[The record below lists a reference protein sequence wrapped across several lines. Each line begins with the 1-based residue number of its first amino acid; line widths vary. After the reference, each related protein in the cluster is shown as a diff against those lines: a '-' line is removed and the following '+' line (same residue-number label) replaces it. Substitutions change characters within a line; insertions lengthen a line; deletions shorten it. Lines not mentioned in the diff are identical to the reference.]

1 LLTGYNLNKNNSF
14 KSMLPSKPHQDFTIG
29 SIYQHLIR
37 LAIPAS
43 MGMFFNT
50 LYNLT
55 DNWFAGKVSD
65 DALVGLS
72 ISSVVFYLFIG
83 LLAGLQNGTSV
94 MVSTELG
101 LKQPKQLK
109 NIIRNCLGLGISFSI
124 MIIVFGLLFAR
135 DAIDWLS
142 SGEIITALAWDYIQV
157 LILGNVAFSLSIVA
171 AGALMALG
179 DTKSNR
185 NALVVGFFANLALNP
200 LLTFG
205 LNMGVAGLAWA
216 TLIIK
221 LASALYLLIILCK
234 KLGYTPFP
242 CLNKNAS
249 LAILR
254 QVLPAS
260 FNFFIMIIGSLMITA
275 FVSRFGD
282 YAVAGYSV
290 GLRVEQV
297 LLLPAL
303 GLNAAVLAIS
313 GQNYGAK
320 NYRRIAETYRKGLI
334 LSFSISLVCIP
345 IMIFLSP
352 YLMGFFS
359 QHESI
364 ISVGTSYLRIDALAF
379 FCYVSLFI
387 SVATLQSIKQ
397 PDFPVI
403 MGFFRQLILPF
414 IVNFFLIIQFGY
426 SIEWL
431 FGSVAIIV
439 FFSMII
445 TLLYTRAKLKK
456 LAYIDE

>member
-1 LLTGYNLNKNNSF
+1 
-14 KSMLPSKPHQDFTIG
+14 MLHSKPHQDLTIG

-72 ISSVVFYLFIG
+72 ISSIVFYLFIG

-94 MVSTELG
+94 MVSTEVG
-101 LKQPKQLK
+101 LKQPQQLK
-109 NIIRNCLGLGISFSI
+109 NIIKNTLGIGILFSF
-124 MIIVFGLLFAR
+124 IIIILGVIFAK
-135 DAIDWLS
+135 DAITWLS
-142 SGEIITALAWDYIQV
+142 TEDIVTALAWDYINI
-157 LILGNVAFSLSIVA
+157 LIIGNIAFSLSSVA

-179 DTKSNR
+179 DTISNR
-185 NALVVGFFANLALNP
+185 NALIVGFFANLALNP

-205 LNMGVAGLAWA
+205 LNMGVSGLAWA

-221 LASALYLLIILCK
+221 VASAVYLLVILCK
-234 KLGYTPFP
+234 RLGYTPFP
-242 CLNKNAS
+242 SFDKPAVT
-249 LAILR
+249 AILR

-260 FNFFIMIIGSLMITA
+260 FNFFIMIIGSLMITG

-290 GLRVEQV
+290 GLRLEQV

-352 YLMGFFS
+352 LMMGFFS
-359 QHESI
+359 QQEAI
-364 ISVGTSYLRIDALAF
+364 IDVGTTYLRIDALAF

-387 SVATLQSIKQ
+387 SVATLQAIKQ

-414 IVNFFLIIQFGY
+414 IVNFFLIIKFGY
-426 SIEWL
+426 NIEWI
-431 FGSVAIIV
+431 FGSVASIV
-439 FFSMII
+439 FISMVI
-445 TLLYTRAKLKK
+445 TLLYTRSKLKK
-456 LAYIDE
+456 LAYND